1 MDKQF
6 NRELFTVDE
15 EKFVKMTKEFTDATK
30 WYYEPRKAVR
40 RKHI

>member
-15 EKFVKMTKEFTDATK
+15 EKFVKMTKEFTDA
-30 WYYEPRKAVR
+30 RKGFS
-40 RKHI
+40 

>member
-15 EKFVKMTKEFTDATK
+15 EKFVKMTKEFTDAIIDK
-30 WYYEPRKAVR
+30 L
-40 RKHI
+40 